1 MPFIGFSFDKIEATK
16 DVEEI
21 KGNINIKHSLN
32 IKDVKTHEI
41 IMDKKQ
47 DVLKFIFEFKLN
59 YEPKVG
65 SINLIGNMLY
75 LEDKKKIN
83 EILSNWK
90 KDKKLPNEVMQG
102 LFNTVLTK
110 SNIKALNLAQ
120 DINLPPHLPMPKI
133 TSVSKEK
140 YNEYIG

>member
-32 IKDVKTHEI
+32 IKDVKIHEVT
-41 IMDKKQ
+41 MDKKQ

-65 SINLIGNMLY
+65 NINLLGNMLY

-83 EILSNWK
+83 EILANWK
-90 KDKKLPNEVMQG
+90 KNKKLPNEVMQG

-110 SNIKALNLAQ
+110 SNIKALDLAQ

-133 TSVSKEK
+133 TAVSKEK